1 MLWDIQYCRYDRLSS
16 NIIQG
21 ASPTAIHIGSEAIP
35 DSMSSTPSHALFQN
49 LTLFL
54 AAFSGAPQSQDSPK
68 SRFGTELSTLLRKW
82 ETALD
87 ATSLPVFFETI
98 TDLTVSDSPVVRY
111 TSVQVGSEVAMPY
124 LRLMIMQLSK

>member
-1 MLWDIQYCRYDRLSS
+1 M
-16 NIIQG
+16 
-21 ASPTAIHIGSEAIP
+21 HVGSDATPEAMP
-35 DSMSSTPSHALFQN
+35 STPSHALFQN

-82 ETALD
+82 ESVLD
-87 ATSLPVFFETI
+87 AASLPVFFETI
-98 TDLTVSDSPVVRY
+98 TDLTVADSPVIRY

-124 LRLMIMQLSK
+124 LRLLILQLSK

>member
-1 MLWDIQYCRYDRLSS
+1 MSD
-16 NIIQG
+16 
-21 ASPTAIHIGSEAIP
+21 T
-35 DSMSSTPSHALFQN
+35 MSSTPSHALFQN

-68 SRFGTELSTLLRKW
+68 SRFGAELSSLLRKW

-87 ATSLPVFFETI
+87 AASLPVFFETI

-124 LRLMIMQLSK
+124 LRLLIMQLSK